1 MDYQENK
8 LTKIRNKARRLGILG
23 EIEESPR
30 LQKKY
35 RITRP
40 NGQVIDFGDSG
51 FEDWWD
57 HRDPIR
63 RASYL
68 KRAKGIR
75 DGSGR
80 LTANDKSSA
89 NYYAIRLLW

>member
-1 MDYQENK
+1 MSDK
-8 LTKIRNKARRLGILG
+8 LTKIRNKARRLGITG
-23 EIEESPR
+23 FIEESPR

-75 DGSGR
+75 SQITGC